1 MYVDIKEVK
10 YSIEDKDILKGISI
24 NIKKGQFVGII
35 GPNGS
40 GKSTFLKN
48 IYKILK
54 PDEGSIYI
62 NGKDIVKISN
72 REFANEVAVVAQ
84 ESGTSFDFTV
94 KDVILMGRY
103 SKKRLFERSNKK
115 DLELVKKALK
125 CVGMDGFEERSFTR
139 LSGGEK
145 QRILIARAIVQETE
159 VLILDEPTN
168 HLDIGSQIKTLKL
181 LKESKKTILTAL
193 HDLNIASKY
202 CDIIFVIDNG
212 EILRFGSPKE
222 IIDEKLIKRL
232 YDIDSEVNIINNEIV
247 INYL

>member
-1 MYVDIKEVK
+1 MYVDIKNIK
-10 YSIEDKDILKGISI
+10 YNIDHRDILKDISI
-24 NIKKGQFVGII
+24 SVKKGQFVGII

-48 IYKILK
+48 IYKVIKPDQGCVYINDKDILK
-54 PDEGSIYI
+54 L
-62 NGKDIVKISN
+62 SN

-84 ESGTSFDFTV
+84 ESSVTFDFTV

-103 SKKRLFERSNKK
+103 SKKKLFDRVDKN
-115 DLELVKKALK
+115 DLDLVAKTLRT
-125 CVGMDGFEERSFTR
+125 VNMDGFEERKFSK

-145 QRILIARAIVQETE
+145 QRILIARSLVQETE

-168 HLDIGSQIKTLKL
+168 HLDIGSQIKTLNL
-181 LKESKKTILTAL
+181 LKQSKKTILTAL

-202 CDIIFVIDNG
+202 CDVIFVIDNG
-212 EILRFGSPKE
+212 QILKHGKPKD
-222 IIDEKLIKRL
+222 IIDRDLIKKL
-232 YDIDSEVNIINNEIV
+232 YKIDSEVISRKDSII

>member
-1 MYVDIKEVK
+1 MYVDIKNIK
-10 YSIEDKDILKGISI
+10 YSIDEMDILKDVSLSI
-24 NIKKGQFVGII
+24 QKGQFVGII

-54 PDEGSIYI
+54 PDEGCVYI
-62 NGKDIVKISN
+62 NGKDILKMSN

-84 ESGTSFDFTV
+84 ENSTSFDFTV
-94 KDVILMGRY
+94 KDIILMGRY
-103 SKKRLFERSNKK
+103 SKKKLFDRSDKN
-115 DLELVKKALK
+115 DLELVRNALET
-125 CVGMDGFEERSFTR
+125 VGMSGFEERSFSK

-145 QRILIARAIVQETE
+145 QRIVIARALVQETE

-181 LKESKKTILTAL
+181 LKESDKTILTAL

-202 CDIIFVIDNG
+202 CDVIFVIDDG
-212 EILRFGSPKE
+212 KVLKYGKPRD
-222 IIDEKLIKRL
+222 IIDRGLIKKL
-232 YDIDSEVNIINNEIV
+232 YDIDSEVMVNDNSVV